1 MTPILK
7 YGFCQIL
14 PNQTFQ
20 TKPTKLN
27 LPNQTYQ
34 TKPTNYGLCIEKA
47 ISILDHYR
55 YGRRQKELR
64 DFELTT
70 VGIGGG
76 GQPLRSALPK
86 KTFFWRLL

>member
-34 TKPTNYGLCIEKA
+34 TKYQNKPAKA
-47 ISILDHYR
+47 NLSN
-55 YGRRQKELR
+55 QTKPS
-64 DFELTT
+64 
-70 VGIGGG
+70 
-76 GQPLRSALPK
+76 QPS
-86 KTFFWRLL
+86 LLNQIYQTKITG